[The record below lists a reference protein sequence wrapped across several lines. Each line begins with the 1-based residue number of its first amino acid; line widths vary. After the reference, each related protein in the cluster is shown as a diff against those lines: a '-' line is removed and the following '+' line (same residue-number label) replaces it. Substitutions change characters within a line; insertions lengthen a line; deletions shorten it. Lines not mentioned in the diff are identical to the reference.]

1 MSPARVRRKEIVS
14 VNRVSSLARAI
25 EHAEQV
31 ARVVRVSDHVERLA
45 EASLRH
51 ALAHILQR
59 REILNGESDAI
70 EQSDLTHV
78 PATRREPSD
87 DAPEF
92 GDRIA
97 AVHLL
102 DLAFNPSLRRI
113 FDERIGAK
121 QDVPVQFR
129 LAGAVSPD
137 RVDVNPRTNH
147 VVRQDRG
154 LRSQW

>member
-1 MSPARVRRKEIVS
+1 MSCPVVGNAQSRMSPARVRRKEIVS
-14 VNRVSSLARAI
+14 VNRVSSLARAL

-87 DAPEF
+87 D
-92 GDRIA
+92 
-97 AVHLL
+97 
-102 DLAFNPSLRRI
+102 
-113 FDERIGAK
+113 
-121 QDVPVQFR
+121 
-129 LAGAVSPD
+129 
-137 RVDVNPRTNH
+137 
-147 VVRQDRG
+147 
-154 LRSQW
+154 